1 MAKMKAA
8 TLHEPEKFTPG
19 WNRTQVVRY
28 IQDAEE
34 GLHELEGQGESI
46 SFLDC
51 CDDTVGDGISDIMAA
66 HAPKVKYGTA
76 EYVEKFNALA
86 EAADS
91 RAGLGGKLLKR
102 LKMKVTKK

>member
-1 MAKMKAA
+1 MPKMKAA
-8 TLHEPEKFTPG
+8 TFHEPEKFTPA
-19 WNRTQVVRY
+19 WNRSQVASS
-28 IQDAEE
+28 IGDAEE
-34 GLHELEGQGESI
+34 GMHELESQGERI

-51 CDDTVGDGISDIMAA
+51 CDDMVGDGISDIMGE
-66 HAPKVKYGTA
+66 HAPRVKYGTA

-91 RAGLGGKLLKR
+91 RAGFGGKLLKR